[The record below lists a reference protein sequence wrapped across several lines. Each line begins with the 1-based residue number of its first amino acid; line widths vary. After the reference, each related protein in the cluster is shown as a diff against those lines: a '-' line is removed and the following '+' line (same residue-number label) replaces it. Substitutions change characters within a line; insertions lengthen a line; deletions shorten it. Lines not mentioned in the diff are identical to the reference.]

1 MQTNQSGKDN
11 TRSLQKALALEYA
24 KQYCAQ
30 RGLSNEKLKAQR
42 LEFINGAAIFA
53 QPSGITPN
61 GLLNDIATQPF
72 PTLVIKLIDGK
83 LTFETTEHTDKYLK

>member
-1 MQTNQSGKDN
+1 MQTNQIS
-11 TRSLQKALALEYA
+11 TRILQKTLALEYA

-53 QPSGITPN
+53 QPSGVKPD
-61 GLLNDIATQPF
+61 GLLNDKETIPF
-72 PTLVIKLIDGK
+72 PTLIIHLDGER
-83 LTFETTEHTDKYLK
+83 LVVEQTEHTDKYLKD